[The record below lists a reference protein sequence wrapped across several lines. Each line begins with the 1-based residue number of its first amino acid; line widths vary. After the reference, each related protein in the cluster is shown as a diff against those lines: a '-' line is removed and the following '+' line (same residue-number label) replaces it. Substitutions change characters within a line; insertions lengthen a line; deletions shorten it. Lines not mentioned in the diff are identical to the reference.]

1 MSLVL
6 SLVAVLLSLVA
17 QSAPPPARQ
26 STGELPETKVVL
38 RISRE
43 FIHELTAKQFKRDV
57 PIEMDFSG
65 TTVMGSASA
74 RGTTEVEIQASENSC
89 NFELVVNGQVT
100 TELVAT
106 SRATQTHLHGF
117 APFKGRRRIVF
128 DDASFLGQNVN
139 LETSYHSSI
148 DRICS
153 FRSGVMGALARNLA
167 SSALR
172 RDLSQD
178 DLKAGDEVRARLT
191 AEIIKESDGLLATLN
206 KVGSMVKKGEE
217 LLRDEKLL
225 SARSVQHYLAAT
237 KRSLY
242 ISIGPPQHQ
251 IAKLPRSR
259 ASEREP
265 IELWVAIQKP
275 GKVDRLSPL
284 LANWKIVKPFILPRI
299 AQQSPETA
307 KILDE
312 VQVKSVDGWHIVTFA
327 PKLLESL

>member
-1 MSLVL
+1 MSLLL
-6 SLVAVLLSLVA
+6 SLVGVLLSLVSQITPA
-17 QSAPPPARQ
+17 QAQEPTR
-26 STGELPETKVVL
+26 ELPETKVVL

-57 PIEMDFSG
+57 PIDMQFDG
-65 TTVMGSASA
+65 TTVTGSASA

-106 SRATQTHLHGF
+106 GRATQAYLHGF

-128 DDASFLGQNVN
+128 DDASFLGRNVD
-139 LETSYHSSI
+139 LETSYHSSVE
-148 DRICS
+148 RICS
-153 FRSGVMGALARNLA
+153 FRSGFMGVMARNLA

-172 RDLSQD
+172 RDLPQD
-178 DLKAGDEVRARLT
+178 DLRAGDEVRARLT
-191 AEIIKESDGLLATLN
+191 AEIVKESDGLLATLN
-206 KVGSMVKKGEE
+206 RVGSIVKKGEE

-237 KRSLY
+237 ERSLY
-242 ISIGPPQHQ
+242 ISIGPPQHR
-251 IAKLPRSR
+251 IAKLPRSS

-275 GKVDRLSPL
+275 GKVDRFSPL

-299 AQQSPETA
+299 AQHSPETA

-327 PKLLESL
+327 PKLLDSL